1 MTTGANDKASSSQ
14 RRAHR
19 QRWRLGF
26 GTLTWRA
33 EDRAYA
39 GLLEALTRERG
50 VVLRQTQELA
60 APAVPLTRSG
70 INAELEQ
77 GARAELAVFRA
88 ALEDARIRSGSDG
101 NAEVAYDSR
110 IRDQDTWADVLI
122 QYLVR
127 PGYAEVRT
135 EEPEPW
141 HYLYWI
147 RINWERV
154 RQLADAEGYA
164 LPD

>member
-1 MTTGANDKASSSQ
+1 MDSRQQGVVK
-14 RRAHR
+14 RPPGERR

-26 GTLTWRA
+26 GTLPWQT

-50 VVLRQTQELA
+50 QVLKQTQELA
-60 APAVPLTRSG
+60 EPARALTRSG
-70 INAELEQ
+70 IDAELER
-77 GARAELAVFRA
+77 GARAELVVFRA
-88 ALEDARIRSGSDG
+88 ALEDAASRGGANGQS
-101 NAEVAYDSR
+101 EVAYESR
-110 IRDQDTWADVLI
+110 DPAQDACADILI

-154 RQLADAEGYA
+154 RQLARREGHE
-164 LPD
+164 LPH

>member
-1 MTTGANDKASSSQ
+1 MSSRPGRDPGSSQ
-14 RRAHR
+14 PLHR

-26 GTLTWRA
+26 GALTWRA
-33 EDRAYA
+33 EDRGYA
-39 GLLEALTRERG
+39 ALLEALTREREQ
-50 VVLRQTQELA
+50 VLRQTQELA
-60 APAVPLTRSG
+60 APAAPLTTRG
-70 INAELEQ
+70 IDAVLER

-88 ALEDARIRSGSDG
+88 ALEDARARSGANG
-101 NAEVAYDSR
+101 QAEVAYDSR
-110 IRDQDTWADVLI
+110 NPDQDTWADILI

-141 HYLYWI
+141 HYRYWI
-147 RINWERV
+147 RITWERL
-154 RQLADAEGYA
+154 RQLARGEGHA